1 MAVEGEERGEIN
13 QGGEGEEE
21 AVGKEEDLLTP
32 EEERA
37 LVLRVFEAKRQKV
50 ALSRRFMSRVER
62 EVLLLENERVYPYVL
77 VSLRCV

>member
-1 MAVEGEERGEIN
+1 VAVEGEERGEIN
-13 QGGEGEEE
+13 QGGEREEE
-21 AVGKEEDLLTP
+21 AVGKEEDFLTP